1 MGLTMTGCSCGGKQ
15 VAPAI
20 NLCQVSPLGSTWC
33 LRPAMVDVAHLRLPP
48 RRSKFL
54 KCLQMSILGR
64 KDSPPLSLGLV
75 TLQLHGATTTFPCCS
90 GGDGGP
96 KVREKGA
103 TCLEVPRW
111 FGCLTPCPRERLLTE
126 TPSENTVP
134 AVSSLA
140 VFPQGDSSFVVMTNF
155 IVTPGQKQ
163 ETCPE
168 VKALASFSSLRFCN
182 FGGCGGDVFLTLRGL
197 VKA

>member
-20 NLCQVSPLGSTWC
+20 NLCQVSPLGSTRC
-33 LRPAMVDVAHLRLPP
+33 LRPAVVDVAHLRLPP

-64 KDSPPLSLGLV
+64 KDSPPLSLGLL

-96 KVREKGA
+96 KVREKGP
-103 TCLEVPRW
+103 TCLEVPRSLSQGEAPHRDSIRKHCASCELL
-111 FGCLTPCPRERLLTE
+111 GCVSTGGQLVCGDDQLHRHSRTE
-126 TPSENTVP
+126 TRNLPRGKGT
-134 AVSSLA
+134 
-140 VFPQGDSSFVVMTNF
+140 G
-155 IVTPGQKQ
+155 
-163 ETCPE
+163 
-168 VKALASFSSLRFCN
+168 
-182 FGGCGGDVFLTLRGL
+182 FLQQPPLL
-197 VKA
+197 